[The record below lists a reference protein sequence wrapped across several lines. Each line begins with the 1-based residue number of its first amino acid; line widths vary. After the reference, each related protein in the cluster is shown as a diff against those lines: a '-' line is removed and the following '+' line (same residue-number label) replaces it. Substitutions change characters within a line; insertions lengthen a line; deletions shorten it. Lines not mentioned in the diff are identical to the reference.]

1 VFAEG
6 TSPCATIAAMKFD
19 MKKMMAEVSRVQ
31 AQMQEKIAE
40 AEAKLRETTV
50 VGSAGGGIVEV
61 EMNGQRE
68 LIRVAIKPE
77 ALASLTAEL
86 GEEGNIQ
93 EAAEELSDLVFAAV
107 NSALAQATKLNE
119 ELMSEVSGG
128 MNLAGLGLPN
138 LPGL

>member
-1 VFAEG
+1 
-6 TSPCATIAAMKFD
+6 MKFD